1 MMPRHKRRP
10 PVRRRRYRL
19 NPKVLPTLL
28 LTLVAVGMV
37 IMVVNLLRPDSSISA
52 FSQPTAAPT
61 EAPTPEATLAPAEP
75 NAEPTPAPT
84 EKTANEAR
92 IRAIGDV
99 MVHDDELASA
109 LQSDGTYD
117 FAQFFSE
124 VAQSLSDADYTMGN
138 LETTVG
144 EPGKNGY
151 SGYPYFHT
159 PKSLLTALKGAGV
172 DMLTTSNNH
181 CLDRYFD
188 GLVETLDSLDEAGF
202 DLILSNPPY
211 QSDFSVAK
219 RFIEKGF
226 NRLKVGGRMMM
237 VTKRLDWY
245 RNRLRAVFGG
255 VRVEQVDGYFVFTAE
270 RRSLSYASAAKK
282 ARKNEQLKMN

>member
-75 NAEPTPAPT
+75 TAEPTPAPT

-117 FAQFFSE
+117 FAPFFSE
-124 VAQSLSDADYTMGN
+124 VAQSLSDGLHDGQSGNHRGRAGQERLFGLSIFPYAQVAADGAQGRGWICSRPATI
-138 LETTVG
+138 
-144 EPGKNGY
+144 
-151 SGYPYFHT
+151 
-159 PKSLLTALKGAGV
+159 TALTQVLRWLGR
-172 DMLTTSNNH
+172 D
-181 CLDRYFD
+181 
-188 GLVETLDSLDEAGF
+188 AGF
-202 DLILSNPPY
+202 AGRGGLRPHRHVPQ
-211 QSDFSVAK
+211 QSSIRRPTSPRVNGIKIGVVA
-219 RFIEKGF
+219 IH
-226 NRLKVGGRMMM
+226 M
-237 VTKRLDWY
+237 
-245 RNRLRAVFGG
+245 AP
-255 VRVEQVDGYFVFTAE
+255 TAW
-270 RRSLSYASAAKK
+270 
-282 ARKNEQLKMN
+282 MNNSDRTA